1 MLPVYWTARIPPSA
15 RVGPDSRRS
24 FGMDRRTFITGAGSA
39 LVLGVGCEPRH
50 RAASP
55 EPALGNAP
63 STVSP
68 AGVSPAGVSPATVS
82 DRSRALAAMHRAA
95 RFMIE
100 KAAYE
105 GGYVWSYLPDFS
117 RSWGELEARRSM
129 LWVQPP
135 GTPSVGQL
143 LLDAWHA
150 TRDELYLGGATAA
163 ATALIAAQRPSGGWN
178 YVHDFAGERSLEE
191 WYASIGQSAWRMEEF
206 HQHPD
211 SGTFD
216 DACTASATR
225 FLMRVQLDRPAP
237 RVSAAL
243 EKALAFLR
251 QSQYP
256 NGGWPQRY
264 PLRQDYTR
272 LVTFNDGIFSQ
283 NLQTLVM
290 AHAAL
295 GAPDMLGSL
304 RAAMDC
310 VLLMQQPRPQPGW
323 GLQHGLDGKPAAA
336 RSFEPAALVTH
347 TTAANIDL
355 LMTFHRLT
363 GDAKFTRRVPEALDW
378 LDAIRLAPERAREY
392 GGTHPTFIE
401 LGRDR
406 PIYVHRRG
414 SNVVNGSY
422 YVDHTFAPRLAHYSP
437 VRSLD
442 VEGLRQRLAELRS
455 RPSARPLLPEQ
466 PGSVPLPEYFS
477 PREPSLELLCTGE
490 PVPQPPVDR
499 EEVMRIVADL
509 DDEGRWLE
517 PLELISNPYRGPGS
531 KEPWPDAT
539 YASTNV
545 GDRSDTS
552 PYAPRAAPAGYPPEQ
567 PLIGISVRTFIRN
580 MSTLIA
586 FVSSTTP
593 RAARR

>member
-1 MLPVYWTARIPPSA
+1 VSVYSTGRRFPIARGDEDA
-15 RVGPDSRRS
+15 LRLM
-24 FGMDRRTFITGAGSA
+24 GMDRRTFMTGAGSA
-39 LVLGVGCEPRH
+39 LMLGVGCEQRH
-50 RAASP
+50 RAASSEP
-55 EPALGNAP
+55 VRHASAPALP
-63 STVSP
+63 S
-68 AGVSPAGVSPATVS
+68 
-82 DRSRALAAMHRAA
+82 DHSRALDAMHRAA

-100 KAAYE
+100 KASHE

-150 TRDELYLGGATAA
+150 TRDELYLVGATAA
-163 ATALIAAQRPSGGWN
+163 ANALVAAQLPSGGWN
-178 YVHDFAGERSLEE
+178 YVYDFAGERSLDE
-191 WYASIGQSAWRMEEF
+191 WYATIGRNAWRMEEF

-211 SGTFD
+211 NGTFD
-216 DACTASATR
+216 DACTASVTR
-225 FLMRVQLDRPAP
+225 FLMRLQLDRPAP
-237 RVSAAL
+237 GVSAAV
-243 EKALAFLR
+243 EKALAFLQ

-264 PLRQDYTR
+264 PLRHDYTR
-272 LVTFNDGIFSQ
+272 LVTFNDGVFSQ
-283 NLQTLVM
+283 NLETLVM

-295 GAPDMLGSL
+295 GAPDLLRSL
-304 RAAMDC
+304 HAAMDC
-310 VLLMQQPRPQPGW
+310 VLSMQQPMPQPGW
-323 GLQHGLDGKPAAA
+323 GMQHALDGKPAAA

-347 TTAANIDL
+347 ASAANVDL
-355 LMTFHRLT
+355 LITFQRLT
-363 GDAKFTRRVPEALDW
+363 GDSKFTRRVPEALDW
-378 LDAIRLAPERAREY
+378 LDAVRLPPEQAREY

-414 SNVVNGSY
+414 SNVANGRY

-442 VEGLRQRLAELRS
+442 VEGLRRRLAELRS
-455 RPSARPLLPEQ
+455 EPGQRALLPER
-466 PGSVPLPEYFS
+466 PGSVRLPEFFS
-477 PREPSLELLCTGE
+477 PREPNLEALCTG
-490 PVPQPPVDR
+490 QPALQPTVDR
-499 EEVMRIVADL
+499 ERAMQIVAEL
-509 DDEGRWLE
+509 DHEGRWLE
-517 PLELISNPYRGPGS
+517 PLELTSNPYRGPGGNGPS
-531 KEPWPDAT
+531 QDAT

-552 PYAPRAAPAGYPPEQ
+552 PYAPRAAPAGYAPEP

-586 FVSSTTP
+586 FVSSAVPT
-593 RAARR
+593 AARR